1 MARLSVWCTSFLA
14 SLAFVLVTIQPAA
27 AVVPLLDGGNGGD
40 DTTYSGDMG
49 NDGVGING
57 ENPGGTSGGDDGSEG
72 TSDVGYVPT
81 GPVYEYSQVP
91 NCMPN
96 GPEGGADALCGAA
109 TMSCPDRG
117 DIRYRIYRRIEGSG
131 DNWQVAGTE
140 CLGPGE
146 DPSMAEPQ
154 VTEADVVDA
163 AEAAAPDSEVHVE
176 PATESYVNVPNNV
189 YADSDAQTVT
199 VEVLGQAIAV
209 EFAPQR
215 YAWEFGD
222 GGTATGA
229 GVEGADVGAAG
240 AVEHRYRRGGEYG
253 ITLTRTFT
261 VSFTL
266 PSGEAV
272 TIPGEISST
281 SDPYPL
287 SIGEVQSV
295 VTDVD

>member
-1 MARLSVWCTSFLA
+1 VGSRRVMAAMFLG
-14 SLAFVLVTIQPAA
+14 LTLVLGVTQPAV
-27 AVVPLLDGGNGGD
+27 AVGPSLDSTGNGGD
-40 DTTYSGDMG
+40 EPSYTGNAGD
-49 NDGVGING
+49 DGVNIIG
-57 ENPGGTSGGDDGSEG
+57 EDPGGTSGGDDSSG
-72 TSDVGYVPT
+72 TVEVGDVPT
-81 GPVYEYSQVP
+81 GPVYEYRQVP
-91 NCMPN
+91 SCLANA
-96 GPEGGADALCGAA
+96 PEGGADALCGAA
-109 TMSCPDRG
+109 TMTCPDEG
-117 DIRYRIYRRIEGSG
+117 DINYRIYRRIEGS
-131 DNWQVAGTE
+131 DDVWEATGTE
-140 CLGPGE
+140 CLGADEEPAA
-146 DPSMAEPQ
+146 AEPQ

-215 YAWEFGD
+215 YAWDFGD

-240 AVEHRYRRGGEYG
+240 AVEHRYRRGGDYG

-266 PSGEAV
+266 PTGEAV

>member
-1 MARLSVWCTSFLA
+1 MVRLSVWCTSFLA
-14 SLAFVLVTIQPAA
+14 SLAVVLVTLQPAA

-40 DTTYSGDMG
+40 DPTYSGDMG
-49 NDGVGING
+49 DDGVGITG
-57 ENPGGTSGGDDGSEG
+57 EDPGGTSGGDDGSEG

-81 GPVYEYSQVP
+81 GPTYEYRQVP
-91 NCMPN
+91 NCLVN
-96 GPEGGADALCGAA
+96 APEGGADAMCGAA
-109 TMSCPDRG
+109 TNCPDQG
-117 DIRYRIYRRIEGSG
+117 DINYRIYRRIEGS
-131 DNWQVAGTE
+131 DEMWDMTGTQ
-140 CLGPGE
+140 CLGPDE
-146 DPSMAEPQ
+146 SAAPPEPQ

-240 AVEHRYRRGGEYG
+240 AVEHRYRRGGDYG